1 MAKKRIH
8 QIAKELDVASADIL
22 FLAKELGLEVKTASS
37 GLTPEEEELVVLSF
51 NETKNNED
59 TANNDEVS
67 TSDSVSDDDDKPQE
81 LEDKAEPSEDVEDE
95 TETSVDVEVSDNIQ
109 IIEIPSKSTPEELSE
124 LINVDATQIVGDL
137 MNLGIMQSM
146 TSELND
152 DEIEKLLEKYDL
164 IPEIIE
170 KVEVKRSEILQLEEF
185 IDTDEELLVRSP
197 IITVMGHVDHGK
209 TSLLD
214 YIRNEKVAD
223 GEAGGITQHVGAY
236 KVDTGELGIT
246 FIDTPGHEAFTQM
259 RARGANVTDIVVLV
273 VAADDGIMPQ
283 TIEAINHSKAAG
295 VPIVVA
301 VNKCDLPDANPALV
315 KADLTKYE
323 IIAEDLGGDTP
334 VVEVSALKGDGIDD
348 LLETL
353 SLVAE
358 IEELKSNPNANASG
372 YIIESRMEVGRGNV
386 ATVVVTRGTL
396 KQGDFLYAGGA
407 FCRIKSM
414 FDHTNKILK
423 KVIPGSPV
431 DIIGW
436 DESPNSGDQFVV
448 VKNQKEAKSKAE
460 ENKTLLKDFDSSAY
474 TVQSRVSEM
483 MKLLQEGELNTINI
497 ILKAD
502 TNGSVEAIK
511 DGLMKLSSDEV
522 QIQIVHSAVGGIVLS
537 DVDLAGATSSLIV
550 GFNVRPDSQARNM
563 AQSKGIDVR
572 TYQIIYELLDD
583 ITEALQ
589 GEMTIKTEEAV
600 IGMVDV
606 RTTFRAPKVG
616 VVAGSIVT
624 EGRVEIDSKARL
636 LRDGVVIYEGTVTSL
651 RRFKDNVEKVLEG
664 LECGIGLTDY
674 KDIKEGDVIEIL
686 GEVEIK

>member
-51 NETKNNED
+51 NETKDNEN
-59 TANNDEVS
+59 TTNNDVVS
-67 TSDSVSDDDDKPQE
+67 TSDSTSDVEDKPQE
-81 LEDKAEPSEDVEDE
+81 VEENADPVEDAEDE
-95 TETSVDVEVSDNIQ
+95 TEPSVDIEVSDNIQ

-185 IDTDEELLVRSP
+185 SDTDEELVVRSP

-209 TSLLD
+209 TTLLD

-223 GEAGGITQHVGAY
+223 GEAGGMTQHVGAY

-448 VKNQKEAKSKAE
+448 VKSQKEAKSKAE

>member
-185 IDTDEELLVRSP
+185 SDTDEELLVRSP

-522 QIQIVHSAVGGIVLS
+522 QIQFVHSAVGGIVLS

>member
-8 QIAKELDVASADIL
+8 QIAKELDVASADIV
-22 FLAKELGLEVKTASS
+22 FLSNELGIEVKTASS
-37 GLTPEEEELVVLSF
+37 GLTPDEEELVVLAFKEKNMS
-51 NETKNNED
+51 NESTQ
-59 TANNDEVS
+59 NDEVS
-67 TSDSVSDDDDKPQE
+67 TTVVSTNEPEVSTTEDDEDISKE
-81 LEDKAEPSEDVEDE
+81 TILEEKEIDI
-95 TETSVDVEVSDNIQ
+95 VEVITG
-109 IIEIPSKSTPEELSE
+109 STPEELSGI
-124 LINVDATQIVGDL
+124 INIEATQIVGDL
-137 MNLGIMQSM
+137 MSLGIMQSM
-146 TSELND
+146 TSELSD
-152 DEIEKLLEKYDL
+152 EEIEKLLEKYDL
-164 IPEIIE
+164 LPEFIDRVVI
-170 KVEVKRSEILQLEEF
+170 KRSEIIELQEF
-185 IDTDEELLVRSP
+185 EDDEENLSTRSP

-236 KVDTGELGIT
+236 KVDSGELGIT

-334 VVEVSALKGDGIDD
+334 VVEVSALKGDGVDD

-358 IEELKSNPNANASG
+358 IEELKSNPNTNASG

-407 FCRIKSM
+407 FCRVKSM
-414 FDHTNKILK
+414 FDHTNKVLNN
-423 KVIPGSPV
+423 VIPGSPV

-436 DESPNSGDQFVV
+436 DESPNSGDQFVA
-448 VKNQKEAKSKAE
+448 VKNQKEAKSKADQ
-460 ENKTLLKDFDSSAY
+460 NKTVLKDFDSSSY

-483 MKLLQEGELNTINI
+483 MKLLQEGELNTINV

-511 DGLMKLSSDEV
+511 DGLLKLSSDEV
-522 QIQIVHSAVGGIVLS
+522 QIQIVHAAVGGIVLS

-600 IGMVDV
+600 IGMVEV

-616 VVAGSIVT
+616 VVAGSVVT

-636 LRDGVVIYEGTVTSL
+636 LRNGVVVYEGTVTSL
-651 RRFKDNVEKVLEG
+651 RRFKDNVERVLEG

>member
-8 QIAKELDVASADIL
+8 QIAKELDVASADIV
-22 FLAKELGLEVKTASS
+22 FLANELGIEVKTASS
-37 GLTPEEEELVVLSF
+37 GLTPEEEELVLLAF
-51 NETKNNED
+51 NEQNVTED
-59 TANNDEVS
+59 STTDDTVGIIEETDNTDSETQETQTDEK
-67 TSDSVSDDDDKPQE
+67 DDQQTD
-81 LEDKAEPSEDVEDE
+81 
-95 TETSVDVEVSDNIQ
+95 TESVDIQ
-109 IIEIPSKSTPEELSE
+109 IIEVPSGCTPEELSSI
-124 LINVDATQIVGDL
+124 INIDATQIVGDL
-137 MNLGIMQSM
+137 MSLGIMQSM
-146 TSELND
+146 TSQLKD
-152 DEIEKLLEKYDL
+152 KEIETLLEKYDL
-164 IPEIIE
+164 MPEIVE
-170 KVEVKRSEILQLEEF
+170 KVEIKRSEILALQEF
-185 IDTDEELLVRSP
+185 QDEEQNLTVRSP
-197 IITVMGHVDHGK
+197 IITVMGHVDHSK

-236 KVDTGELGIT
+236 KVESGDLGIT

-334 VVEVSALKGDGIDD
+334 VVEVSALKGDGVDD

-358 IEELKSNPNANASG
+358 IEELKANPNTNASG

-407 FCRIKSM
+407 FCRVKSM
-414 FDHTNKILK
+414 FDHTNKVLK
-423 KVIPGSPV
+423 NVIPGSPV

-436 DESPNSGDQFVV
+436 DESPNSGDQFVA
-448 VKNQKEAKSKAE
+448 VKSQKEAKAKAE
-460 ENKTLLKDFDSSAY
+460 QNKTLLKDFDSSSY

-483 MKLLQEGELNTINI
+483 MQLLQEGELNTINV

-511 DGLMKLSSDEV
+511 DGLLKLSSDEV
-522 QIQIVHSAVGGIVLS
+522 QIEIVHSAVGGIVLS
-537 DVDLAGATSSLIV
+537 DVDLAGATNSLIV